1 LAKEL
6 LGENCGKNSSRSH
19 HDTRAKGPTTL
30 DFSVITLFNTQ
41 TVMLFYVFPFRTPM
55 ATQLAPYFPHG
66 VPPVCPDDVNQA
78 FESSY
83 AIDDL
88 QVEPFCLIFI
98 HAHLLEEPQ

>member
-41 TVMLFYVFPFRTPM
+41 TVMVFSGLNPFLRIAHPIQHQHL
-55 ATQLAPYFPHG
+55 ATK
-66 VPPVCPDDVNQA
+66 VNQVDTNGH
-78 FESSY
+78 ERTH
-83 AIDDL
+83 
-88 QVEPFCLIFI
+88 Q
-98 HAHLLEEPQ
+98 